1 MPANYSCRDRQ
12 ICAHSLTVE
21 HPAYIRH
28 MVPRLGSGPGSNPGG
43 RTKYKYP
50 RAAEARFRE
59 VPVGM
64 ADGVLKVSEK
74 SWSSFFYRKDVLWV
88 GIHLR
93 KAVGLN

>member
-1 MPANYSCRDRQ
+1 MKNVNYLHQ

-64 ADGVLKVSEK
+64 ADGVLKEGK
-74 SWSSFFYRKDVLWV
+74 NRGHRFFFIERMFY
-88 GIHLR
+88 
-93 KAVGLN
+93 GLESI

>member
-1 MPANYSCRDRQ
+1 
-12 ICAHSLTVE
+12 
-21 HPAYIRH
+21 

-64 ADGVLKVSEK
+64 ADGVLKERK
-74 SWSSFFYRKDVLWV
+74 NRGHRFFIERMFY
-88 GIHLR
+88 
-93 KAVGLN
+93 GLESI

>member
-1 MPANYSCRDRQ
+1 
-12 ICAHSLTVE
+12 
-21 HPAYIRH
+21 

-64 ADGVLKVSEK
+64 ADGVLKEGK
-74 SWSSFFYRKDVLWV
+74 NRGHRFL
-88 GIHLR
+88 
-93 KAVGLN
+93 